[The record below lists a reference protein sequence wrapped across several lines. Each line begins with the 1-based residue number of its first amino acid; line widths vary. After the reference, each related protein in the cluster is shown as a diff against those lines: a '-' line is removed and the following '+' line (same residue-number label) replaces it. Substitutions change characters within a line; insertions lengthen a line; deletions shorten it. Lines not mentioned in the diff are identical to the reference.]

1 MSPTAAAPAKS
12 FAGNRSELVK
22 QRPDGAIRLTAAAAS
37 IHGPTLVFEPEFGNL
52 GYWHSAGDRASWT
65 FEVDRPTDFSLS
77 IEWACADESA
87 GNPFLIRCGDKTVK
101 SVVGGTGA
109 GSWGNYRS
117 LFLAEIKLPA
127 GRHRLE
133 FRPAGPIRGAL
144 LDLRAVVLT
153 PRESGEQEKPTA
165 TPKP

>member
-1 MSPTAAAPAKS
+1 MSPTAAPAKS
-12 FAGNRSELVK
+12 FAGNRPELVK

-65 FEVDRPTDFSLS
+65 FEVDRRTDFSLS

-87 GNPFLIRCGDKTVK
+87 GNPFLIRCGDEHRQKRCRRRRHGELGKLSLALSRRDQTPRRPTPTRI
-101 SVVGGTGA
+101 SRGGTDSRRA
-109 GSWGNYRS
+109 DRS
-117 LFLAEIKLPA
+117 
-127 GRHRLE
+127 
-133 FRPAGPIRGAL
+133 
-144 LDLRAVVLT
+144 RAVVLT
-153 PRESGEQEKPTA
+153 PREADEQKKPTA